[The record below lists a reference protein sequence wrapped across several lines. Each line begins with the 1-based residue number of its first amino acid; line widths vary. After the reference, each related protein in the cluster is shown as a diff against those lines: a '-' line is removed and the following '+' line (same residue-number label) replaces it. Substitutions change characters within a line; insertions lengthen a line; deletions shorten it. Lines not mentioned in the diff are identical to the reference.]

1 MTDNKLYILNNK
13 DSLFLTVF
21 DVRGD
26 SVIFH
31 GGTIGNGPGEYT
43 VPSLGE
49 MKQKNKVVIYS
60 NGQNRLDTYNLN
72 GGKLELKDIRHFPVW
87 YKERGLPKAYT
98 QLQQYNDSLFV
109 GISFYAKRNSC

>member
-49 MKQKNKVVIYS
+49 MKQKI
-60 NGQNRLDTYNLN
+60 
-72 GGKLELKDIRHFPVW
+72 KL
-87 YKERGLPKAYT
+87 
-98 QLQQYNDSLFV
+98 LFTPMDK
-109 GISFYAKRNSC
+109 IDWIHII